1 MKSISRALI
10 LPALLCL
17 LIPALSLGQAA
28 TQEPGRYF
36 TELPDLPLMPGM
48 AEMPDAGVSFDK
60 PEGRIVEVYAQ
71 GTGTS
76 EEVLRFYRRALPQL
90 GWTAAGPRRFR
101 REGEVLDLEVQT
113 AGGLVTL
120 RCALHPE

>member
-1 MKSISRALI
+1 MKPCPRVLLAL
-10 LPALLCL
+10 ALLCL
-17 LIPALSLGQAA
+17 LVPALSIGQAA

-36 TELPDLPLMPGM
+36 TEVPDLPLMPGM

-71 GTGTS
+71 GEGKAD
-76 EEVLRFYRRALPQL
+76 EVLRFYRRTLPQL
-90 GWTAAGPRRFR
+90 GWEAAGPKRFR
-101 REGEVLDLEVQT
+101 REGEVLDLEVET
-113 AGGLVTL
+113 AGNFVTL

>member
-1 MKSISRALI
+1 MKPSPRVL
-10 LPALLCL
+10 LFLALLGL
-17 LIPALSLGQAA
+17 LIPALSAGQAA

-36 TELPDLPLMPGM
+36 TEVPDLPLMPGM

-71 GTGTS
+71 GEGTAD
-76 EEVLRFYRRALPQL
+76 EVLRFYQRALPQL
-90 GWTAAGPRRFR
+90 GWEAAGPKRFR
-101 REGEVLDLEVQT
+101 REGEVLDLEVET
-113 AGGLVTL
+113 AGNFVTL

>member
-1 MKSISRALI
+1 MKPSPRVL
-10 LPALLCL
+10 LFLALLGL
-17 LIPALSLGQAA
+17 LIPALSPGQAT

-36 TELPDLPLMPGM
+36 TEVPDLPLMPGM

-71 GTGTS
+71 GEGTAD
-76 EEVLRFYRRALPQL
+76 EVLRFYQRALPQL
-90 GWTAAGPRRFR
+90 GWEAAGPKRFR
-101 REGEVLDLEVQT
+101 REGEVLDLEVET
-113 AGGLVTL
+113 AGNFVTL

>member
-1 MKSISRALI
+1 MKPIPRALV
-10 LPALLCL
+10 LLALLCL
-17 LIPALSLGQAA
+17 PLAALSPGQAA

-48 AEMPDAGVSFDK
+48 AEMPGAGLSFDK

-71 GTGTS
+71 GEGTADA
-76 EEVLRFYRRALPQL
+76 VLRFYRQTLPQL
-90 GWTAAGPRRFR
+90 GWEAAGPRRFR
-101 REGEVLDLEVQT
+101 REGEVLDLEVET
-113 AGGLVTL
+113 AGGFVTL

>member
-1 MKSISRALI
+1 MKPTPRTPLF
-10 LPALLCL
+10 LALLCL

-71 GTGTS
+71 GEGT
-76 EEVLRFYRRALPQL
+76 EDEVLRFYRRALPQL
-90 GWTAAGPRRFR
+90 GWEAAGPKRFR
-101 REGEVLDLEVQT
+101 REGEVLNLEVET
-113 AGGLVTL
+113 AGGFVTL